1 MPTIS
6 EIAPDTYRISVFSP
20 DINIQFNHFLIRD
33 EQPLLVHAGYR
44 AMFPQIREA
53 VATLIDP
60 KRIRWV
66 GFSHFESDECGGLN
80 HWLAEAPAAQPVCS
94 FVGAAVSVN
103 DFATRPAKG
112 MQHGEILET
121 GKYRFRF
128 CSTAHLPHGWDAG
141 VFFEETNK
149 TLLCSDL
156 FFQDGDVEPITEKDV
171 LGRARKALIDS
182 QAGPLGNSV
191 PYTPMTETIL
201 HGLASLKP
209 RTLAAMHGSTYV
221 GNGAA
226 ALRGLAVVL
235 KETFSKPSGE
245 SVRKPAPTLND

>member
-1 MPTIS
+1 MANIT
-6 EIAPDTYRISVFSP
+6 EVAPDTFRISVYSS

-33 EQPLLVHAGYR
+33 DEPFLVHAGYR
-44 AMFPQIREA
+44 AMHPELRQA
-53 VATLIDP
+53 VGTLIKP
-60 KRIRWV
+60 SKLRWI

-80 HWLAEAPAAQPVCS
+80 HWLEEAPSAQPVCS
-94 FVGAAVSVN
+94 FVGAAVTVN
-103 DFATRPAKG
+103 DFAIRPARS
-112 MQHGEILET
+112 MQQGEVLET

-141 VFFEETNK
+141 VFFEEK
-149 TLLCSDL
+149 HRTLLCSDL
-156 FFQDGDVEPITEKDV
+156 FFQDGNVEPITEKDV

-191 PYTPMTETIL
+191 PYTPMTQKIL
-201 HGLASLKP
+201 HGLAELKP

-221 GNGAA
+221 GDGAA

-245 SVRKPAPTLND
+245 SVTKPAPTLSD